1 MQYIILIISYI
12 CFLNYISIVTP
23 KEIKE
28 NTETQVT
35 NNIITLPLVPHETV
49 IERRRK
55 RRSLKGSTNNISSSN
70 KRPNT
75 YQRRNL
81 SLLPTNQ
88 HITTLYQGY
97 GTHYVDL
104 WVGTPNP
111 QRQTVIVDTGSHL
124 TAFPCSECT
133 DCGKNYHTDPIYD
146 EGSSASFQK
155 LTCNDCSVGRCNDE
169 QCTLGLSYKEGS
181 SWMAYEARDLLFV
194 GSDES
199 RSLMKHSSF
208 IDNNALVFEV
218 KFGCQT
224 SLSGLFKTQLED
236 GILGMSDEEGSFW
249 NQMFEA
255 KKITKKQF
263 SLCFSHQPTVD
274 RDGTLAGAIT
284 FGGRDE
290 KLSSMPLVYAKNFKI
305 DGFYAIKLR
314 KLMFW
319 KKGRGILSA
328 DLLMKENI
336 QTLNITSKTLNA
348 GGVIVDSGTTDTY
361 LNYEIRD
368 EFYRIWK
375 DLTGVE
381 YHNSEVSLTK
391 KEFKSLPTILFQIE
405 GEKKANK
412 ALGNDPNSIPGLAGN
427 IDKEH
432 PHDILV
438 AVPPSN
444 FMEYDPN
451 RKTYSARVLVNE
463 PDGSVLGANFMM
475 GHDVLFDVD
484 NNRLGI
490 TESDCDSTYLFT
502 T

>member
-1 MQYIILIISYI
+1 
-12 CFLNYISIVTP
+12 
-23 KEIKE
+23 
-28 NTETQVT
+28 
-35 NNIITLPLVPHETV
+35 
-49 IERRRK
+49 
-55 RRSLKGSTNNISSSN
+55 
-70 KRPNT
+70 
-75 YQRRNL
+75 
-81 SLLPTNQ
+81 
-88 HITTLYQGY
+88 
-97 GTHYVDL
+97 
-104 WVGTPNP
+104 
-111 QRQTVIVDTGSHL
+111 
-124 TAFPCSECT
+124 
-133 DCGKNYHTDPIYD
+133 
-146 EGSSASFQK
+146 
-155 LTCNDCSVGRCNDE
+155 
-169 QCTLGLSYKEGS
+169 
-181 SWMAYEARDLLFV
+181 MAYEARDLLFV

-208 IDNNALVFEV
+208 IDNNALIFEV

-236 GILGMSDEEGSFW
+236 GILGMSNEKGSFW

-290 KLSSMPLVYAKNFKI
+290 KLSSMPLVYAKNFKNY
-305 DGFYAIKLR
+305 GFYAIKLR
-314 KLMFW
+314 KIMFW

-484 NNRLGI
+484 NNRLGF

>member
-1 MQYIILIISYI
+1 
-12 CFLNYISIVTP
+12 
-23 KEIKE
+23 
-28 NTETQVT
+28 
-35 NNIITLPLVPHETV
+35 
-49 IERRRK
+49 
-55 RRSLKGSTNNISSSN
+55 
-70 KRPNT
+70 
-75 YQRRNL
+75 
-81 SLLPTNQ
+81 
-88 HITTLYQGY
+88 
-97 GTHYVDL
+97 
-104 WVGTPNP
+104 
-111 QRQTVIVDTGSHL
+111 
-124 TAFPCSECT
+124 
-133 DCGKNYHTDPIYD
+133 
-146 EGSSASFQK
+146 
-155 LTCNDCSVGRCNDE
+155 
-169 QCTLGLSYKEGS
+169 
-181 SWMAYEARDLLFV
+181 
-194 GSDES
+194 
-199 RSLMKHSSF
+199 
-208 IDNNALVFEV
+208 
-218 KFGCQT
+218 
-224 SLSGLFKTQLED
+224 
-236 GILGMSDEEGSFW
+236 MSDEEGSFW

-255 KKITKKQF
+255 KKIIKKQF

-290 KLSSMPLVYAKNFKI
+290 KLSSMPLVYAKNFNI

-319 KKGRGILSA
+319 NKGSGILSA

-348 GGVIVDSGTTDTY
+348 GVVIVDSGTTDTY
-361 LNYEIRD
+361 LNYEFHD

-391 KEFKSLPTILFQIE
+391 KEFKSLPTLLFQIE
-405 GEKKANK
+405 GEKMANK
-412 ALGNDPNSIPGLAGN
+412 ALGNDPNSIRGLAGN

-438 AVPPSN
+438 AMPPSN

-463 PDGSVLGANFMM
+463 PDESVLGANFMM

-484 NNRLGI
+484 NNRLGF